1 MGLFEIVL
9 HPHIET
15 NLRDNARTLPPPSN
29 SVLVLVEGKAHA
41 S

>member
-15 NLRDNARTLPPPSN
+15 NLRDNARTPPPSN
-29 SVLVLVEGKAHA
+29 SVLVLVEGKALA